1 METTEYTIKINLV
14 EDLTNEH
21 DTLEMKEC
29 ITKMKDIFNEM
40 KYLKN
45 KYDMYEEKL
54 KILDKVKSFEIS
66 EELNNKY
73 EKV

>member
-1 METTEYTIKINLV
+1 MDTIEYTIKINLV
-14 EDLTNEH
+14 EDNSNDY

-29 ITKMKDIFNEM
+29 INKMKETFNEM
-40 KYLKN
+40 KYLKK

>member
-14 EDLTNEH
+14 EEDSNDF

-29 ITKMKDIFNEM
+29 MNKMKEIFNEM
-40 KYLKN
+40 KYLKK

-54 KILDKVKSFEIS
+54 KILDKVKSFEVS
-66 EELNNKY
+66 EELNRY